1 MFAHFTK
8 QDINAENL
16 KCLVSFCL
24 ALPGCNAAA
33 ERVFSL
39 INALWTDEINRLNI
53 ETVEALTIVKTYFNN
68 FSCAEF
74 YVQISEEEEEKVL
87 NRSINLINILMN
99 LKYKLDDCV
108 FFKGAIFLIK
118 YVSDL

>member
-1 MFAHFTK
+1 MFAHFTR

-24 ALPGCNAAA
+24 ALPGCNAAV

-39 INALWTDEINRLNI
+39 INVLWTDEKNRLKI
-53 ETVEALTIVKTYFNN
+53 ETVEALTIVKTHFKD

-74 YVQISEEEEEKVL
+74 YIQISEGKE
-87 NRSINLINILMN
+87 
-99 LKYKLDDCV
+99 Y
-108 FFKGAIFLIK
+108 F
-118 YVSDL
+118 